1 MLSSCSVGKTSLEFN
16 DSSRLARPPKR
27 KTEIEKDRRRGG
39 EKGREK
45 GREEAV
51 GGRGM
56 RKGRHVEW

>member
-39 EKGREK
+39 EKGRE
-45 GREEAV
+45 EAV